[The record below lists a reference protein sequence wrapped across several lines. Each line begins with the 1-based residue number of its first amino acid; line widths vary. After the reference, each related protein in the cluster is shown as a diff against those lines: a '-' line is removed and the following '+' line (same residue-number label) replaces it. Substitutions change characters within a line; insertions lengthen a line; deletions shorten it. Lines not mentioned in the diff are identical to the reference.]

1 MTDRPG
7 RARTAWAGVGIVAA
21 AIVGYVLYSFVG
33 TIVVG
38 IFLYYISRSIYGPL
52 SRRLSGRA
60 LAASTSLVAV
70 ALPVFVLLGYTI
82 AVALQEFSRLSNRV
96 NFGVLERT
104 LNPYVDLA
112 EVVEDP
118 ASFVQDPNIADS
130 VQPILDT
137 VFASLGT
144 VGNVLLHG
152 FMMFALAYYL
162 LKDGARLRRWFDRR
176 FADGSGVL
184 DAYLTA
190 VDSDLN
196 RVFTGNIAN
205 ALFTAVI
212 GALSYNLLNVVAPA
226 TAAIPYPTLL
236 GVLTGAGSLI
246 PVVGMKLVYVPVAG
260 YLGATQFLAGT
271 SIWWPVVAFVLVS
284 FLVVDTIPD
293 LVLRPLVS
301 GGSLPEVRVLSE
313 FPFLTVSFPGDGALH
328 VGLIMFSYILGP
340 LLFGWYGLFLG
351 PMILVAITHF
361 ARLVLPE
368 IISGERIQP
377 TAIDPGALVGEHVP
391 GEQLSLTDTPSDG
404 GLSGVQPETED

>member
-1 MTDRPG
+1 MTDRSG

-82 AVALQEFSRLSNRV
+82 AVALQEFSRLSNTV
-96 NFGVLERT
+96 DLGVLERT

-137 VFASLGT
+137 VFSSLGT

-162 LKDGARLRRWFDRR
+162 LKDGARLRRWTDRR
-176 FADGSGVL
+176 FADGSGV
-184 DAYLTA
+184 DT
-190 VDSDLN
+190 DLN

-260 YLGATQFLAGT
+260 YLGATHVLAGT
-271 SIWWPVVAFVLVS
+271 STW
-284 FLVVDTIPD
+284 
-293 LVLRPLVS
+293 
-301 GGSLPEVRVLSE
+301 
-313 FPFLTVSFPGDGALH
+313 
-328 VGLIMFSYILGP
+328 
-340 LLFGWYGLFLG
+340 
-351 PMILVAITHF
+351 
-361 ARLVLPE
+361 
-368 IISGERIQP
+368 
-377 TAIDPGALVGEHVP
+377 
-391 GEQLSLTDTPSDG
+391 
-404 GLSGVQPETED
+404 